1 MAIRRSPKGR
11 NRNDSAAG
19 ASSSSD
25 VAQSRREGSAVP
37 GVGDQELVLRMVA
50 RDEEAL
56 GLLVEAMRV
65 PIFTFAR
72 QIVLD
77 DHLAEEVT
85 QDTFLV
91 VWENASG
98 FEVGRRVVPWVFAIA
113 RNLARTAAR
122 TAARRL
128 KRLAAA
134 GRWAE
139 LEPAD
144 ARADPHAE
152 VEGTLLHRQVR
163 RAMAA
168 LAPCYREVLELRLHL
183 NMTYE
188 EIAEVCGIPMGT
200 VKSRIHKGLRN
211 LRARLR
217 EQGIT
222 ATEGEE

>member
-1 MAIRRSPKGR
+1 M
-11 NRNDSAAG
+11 
-19 ASSSSD
+19 
-25 VAQSRREGSAVP
+25 
-37 GVGDQELVLRMVA
+37 GDEELVLRIAA

-65 PIFTFAR
+65 PIFTFAK

-91 VWENASG
+91 VWENAPG

-128 KRLAAA
+128 KRLAA

-144 ARADPHAE
+144 TRADPHAE
-152 VEGTLLHRQVR
+152 VERALLDGQVR

-183 NMTYE
+183 NMAYE

-217 EQGIT
+217 EQGVT
-222 ATEGEE
+222 AAEGEE